1 MRAESY
7 PQSPG
12 TTRCGE
18 RANRAFPHPCF
29 KIFKILSVAIT
40 LLNFQRP
47 ISHTLFFNIPFIMTR
62 ILSVAITLLHF
73 RRLISHT
80 LFSLHSFHH
89 GRDTF
94 CRNNTTAFSAT
105 DPSYLI
111 FTNPFSNHD
120 ADTFCR
126 NSTAAFSATDF
137 SCLIFTNPFPNQDT
151 DTFCRNRLLKTL
163 YLQKKSRL

>member
-18 RANRAFPHPCF
+18 RANRAFPHPYF
-29 KIFKILSVAIT
+29 KIFKV
-40 LLNFQRP
+40 
-47 ISHTLFFNIPFIMTR
+47 
-62 ILSVAITLLHF
+62 LSVAITLLHF
-73 RRLISHT
+73 RRLISHI

-94 CRNNTTAFSAT
+94 CRNNTAAFSAT
-105 DPSYLI
+105 DLSYPI
-111 FTNPFSNHD
+111 FTKPFSNYD

-126 NSTAAFSATDF
+126 NNAAAFPATNF
-137 SCLIFTNPFPNQDT
+137 SYLIFS
-151 DTFCRNRLLKTL
+151 TFLSSWQGYFL
-163 YLQKKSRL
+163 S

>member
-40 LLNFQRP
+40 LLHFQRP

-62 ILSVAITLLHF
+62 ILFVAITLLHF
-73 RRLISHT
+73 QRLISHTLFFNIPFIMTRILFVAITLLHFQRLISHT

-94 CRNNTTAFSAT
+94 CRNNT
-105 DPSYLI
+105 
-111 FTNPFSNHD
+111 
-120 ADTFCR
+120 
-126 NSTAAFSATDF
+126 AAF
-137 SCLIFTNPFPNQDT
+137 
-151 DTFCRNRLLKTL
+151 
-163 YLQKKSRL
+163 